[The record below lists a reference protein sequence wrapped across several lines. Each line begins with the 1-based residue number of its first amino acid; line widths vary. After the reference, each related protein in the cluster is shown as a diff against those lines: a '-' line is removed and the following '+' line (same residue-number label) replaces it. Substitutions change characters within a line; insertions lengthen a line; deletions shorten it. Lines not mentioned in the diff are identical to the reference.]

1 MKLSRKEKEMKLQL
15 EFLGISRIL
24 EPELLQLGI
33 PSPNYL
39 DWEFPTITSHSVDA
53 FTQESVEL
61 SGRNTK
67 FFCQESVEIINT
79 MQLSTITLNAH
90 APYSFMLTNE
100 FVPFQAADRITEE

>member
-1 MKLSRKEKEMKLQL
+1 MRL
-15 EFLGISRIL
+15 
-24 EPELLQLGI
+24 
-33 PSPNYL
+33 
-39 DWEFPTITSHSVDA
+39 VDA

-79 MQLSTITLNAH
+79 LQLSAITLNAH

-100 FVPFQAADRITEE
+100 FVPFQAAGRITEEKLIAIVPEIVTFVCRYRESTFRTLPPAGPMA

>member
-1 MKLSRKEKEMKLQL
+1 MRL
-15 EFLGISRIL
+15 
-24 EPELLQLGI
+24 
-33 PSPNYL
+33 
-39 DWEFPTITSHSVDA
+39 VDA

-79 MQLSTITLNAH
+79 LQLSTITLNAH

-100 FVPFQAADRITEE
+100 FVPFQAAGRITEEKLIAIVPEIVTLVCRYRESTFRTLPPAGPMA

>member
-1 MKLSRKEKEMKLQL
+1 MRL
-15 EFLGISRIL
+15 
-24 EPELLQLGI
+24 
-33 PSPNYL
+33 
-39 DWEFPTITSHSVDA
+39 VDA

-79 MQLSTITLNAH
+79 LQLSTITLNAH